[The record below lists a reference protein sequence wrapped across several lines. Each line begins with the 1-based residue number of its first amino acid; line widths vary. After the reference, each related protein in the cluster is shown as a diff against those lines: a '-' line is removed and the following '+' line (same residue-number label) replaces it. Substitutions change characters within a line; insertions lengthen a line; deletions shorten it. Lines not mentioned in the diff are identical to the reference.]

1 MEQTTNES
9 NGTNHQPNRPSFQ
22 IVVNGQAEI
31 WSQPKINYEQIVRL
45 AFPDG
50 PWGGDIRYNV
60 SWTKPDGQEGS
71 LRPSSK
77 PIDVTEGM
85 MFDVR
90 NTDKS

>member
-1 MEQTTNES
+1 MS
-9 NGTNHQPNRPSFQ
+9 NDIDRQDGRGKDDFH
-22 IVVNGQAEI
+22 IVVNGVAED
-31 WSQPKINYEQIVRL
+31 WPHKIMNYEQAVKL

-50 PWGGDIRYNV
+50 PNGGDIRYNV

-77 PIDVTEGM
+77 PVEVVNDMI
-85 MFDVR
+85 FDVR